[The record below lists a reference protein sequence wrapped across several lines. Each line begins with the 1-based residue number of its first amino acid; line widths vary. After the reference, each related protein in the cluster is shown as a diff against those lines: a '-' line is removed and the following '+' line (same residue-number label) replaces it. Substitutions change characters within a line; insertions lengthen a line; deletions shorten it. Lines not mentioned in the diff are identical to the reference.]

1 MHNPVA
7 ERDDLAFDFGATAL
21 GRSFHYD
28 WTNYAVSPLDH
39 IAQRYGEKGDPT
51 PILLLVEDL
60 LRLRDSDLSGG
71 EINLLWCATDIAL
84 GAPVTA
90 GKERDWLQEV
100 VSFVVPLAKSR
111 GASTAACS
119 TYPECVPDGTSPAAV
134 EHRRLTAEVVELVGL
149 LNQRSG
155 HEVPLASMQEALRR
169 CAESVCTE
177 LAFRFLLCA
186 ANHFYAQLSPATY
199 GRLERLGTAI
209 GYGPHVVDGVR
220 YLAN

>member
-39 IAQRYGEKGDPT
+39 IAQRYGERGDPT

-100 VSFVVPLAKSR
+100 GSFVVPLAKSR

-119 TYPECVPDGTSPAAV
+119 TYPECVPDGTSPAAAV
-134 EHRRLTAEVVELVGL
+134 GRPGKALGPSDHRWAEGLRAFVLRQVMRRATAR
-149 LNQRSG
+149 QRSTRVSRG
-155 HEVPLASMQEALRR
+155 
-169 CAESVCTE
+169 
-177 LAFRFLLCA
+177 
-186 ANHFYAQLSPATY
+186 
-199 GRLERLGTAI
+199 
-209 GYGPHVVDGVR
+209 
-220 YLAN
+220 